1 MTFMDAAET
10 FWKAERARDLLHGLG
25 YEWDI
30 DDAADDEV
38 IGLVEQEGY
47 FWDEHDQAWYPD

>member
-1 MTFMDAAET
+1 MDAAAE
-10 FWKAERARDLLHGLG
+10 FWKAEQARDILHGLG
-25 YEWDI
+25 YEWNI